1 MPNLPW
7 FKFFPS
13 DYLLDPDVDAIPPDA
28 EGLLIRMWCLC
39 HLEGSCP
46 ANPEELA
53 RKTRRTLQCVLQC
66 KRHCEPFFELHEGRL
81 YSRRMEEEKR
91 RSTQARENAN
101 KRYKQGTSTDGTANG
116 SATGSAIGTAQS
128 QSQSQS
134 QIQRQERPSDAIAS
148 EPSKVAPI
156 IRGTRLPQDFG
167 ITEEHRKFA
176 SEIGVDVDHQ
186 FAIFRDYWIAQ
197 PGQKGVK
204 TEWNAT
210 FRNWLR
216 RAVETHN
223 RNGHGGRN
231 GKAHHSGAPQPLDY
245 TLTPDEAAR
254 RAGLEASRTAGA
266 RN

>member
-13 DYLLDPDVDAIPPDA
+13 DYLLDPDVDAIPSEA

-46 ANPEELA
+46 ADPEELA

-81 YSRRMEEEKR
+81 YSRRMEEERR
-91 RSTQARENAN
+91 RSDQARQNAN
-101 KRYKQGTSTDGTANG
+101 KRYKQESSVIGTANG
-116 SATGSAIGTAQS
+116 TATGSAIGTAQS
-128 QSQSQS
+128 QSQSQ
-134 QIQRQERPSDAIAS
+134 IQRQEKTSEAIAS
-148 EPSKVAPI
+148 APSKVSLVT
-156 IRGTRLPQDFG
+156 RGTRLPQDFA

-176 SEIGVDVDHQ
+176 SEICADVDRE

-197 PGQKGVK
+197 PGQRGVK

-223 RNGHGGRN
+223 HNGHGGRN
-231 GKAHHSGAPQPLDY
+231 GKPSIGEIVEREQAIVRSRS
-245 TLTPDEAAR
+245 AAQ
-254 RAGLEASRTAGA
+254 
-266 RN
+266 

>member
-1 MPNLPW
+1 MPTLPW

-13 DYLLDPDVDAIPPDA
+13 DYLLDPKVDAIPSEA

-46 ANPEELA
+46 ADPEELA

-81 YSRRMEEEKR
+81 YSRRMEEERR
-91 RSTQARENAN
+91 RSDQARQNAN
-101 KRYKQGTSTDGTANG
+101 KRYKQDRSAISTAI
-116 SATGSAIGTAQS
+116 GSAIGTA

-148 EPSKVAPI
+148 APSNVSLVT
-156 IRGTRLPQDFG
+156 RGTRLPQDFAV
-167 ITEEHRKFA
+167 TEEHRKFA
-176 SEIGVDVDHQ
+176 NEIGVDVDHQ

-231 GKAHHSGAPQPLDY
+231 GKPSIGEIIEREQAIVRSRS
-245 TLTPDEAAR
+245 AAQ
-254 RAGLEASRTAGA
+254 
-266 RN
+266 